1 MNFFNYLTERPK
13 LIQLGFILIV
23 FFILMSMTGEYHDL
37 MVQRDFFAKEVN
49 SGNIQDTVGF
59 FESISMIF
67 SGQLPPQ
74 LIRIPEL
81 TFYHP
86 VISTSATYILIAIL
100 VTAGLLYKSF
110 SDSTNKARWFSLNWS
125 QLISKGFVGIL
136 VGLLLLPTLYN
147 WFFGEVTR
155 STFWEVPKLLHDFS
169 QYLMFDFWLTPI
181 YDPEIEEFEDYGR
194 VRLFTRGL
202 GESLLFLIT
211 LIRELLIGGSNTIV
225 TLADVFSD
233 QSGWDWLRDNKGEWY
248 ASIPVVPW
256 TVLTAGAFILGYKL
270 KGMGLSILAGFGCI
284 YLAVFGQWNP
294 AMETLSFVLVAAPV
308 SVVLGV
314 IWGVLAY
321 KSSSVEKIITPL
333 LNVAQ
338 TMPHFSY
345 LVPVVVFF
353 GIGDH
358 AGAIAT
364 IIFATPPM
372 IRLTILGLKKVPPEV
387 LEAGMMNGC
396 KDYQLLF
403 KVLIPTARYDILL
416 GVNQVIMQVLAMA
429 VIASLIGA
437 KGLGFN
443 LLLALNQ
450 LRVGQALELGICIVV
465 IAVVL
470 DKLSL
475 AWANKQTDYFADL
488 SFIERNKTILLF
500 GAVFFVACL
509 LAWFGGWLFADSANG
524 INYLYSIPHNKGI
537 TTEPFWQ
544 AGVDWMVLNWTTDI
558 KIFNKWLLV
567 EILMPMKASFL
578 AMPAIATFVLTMG
591 IGYIIGG
598 IRSSIVIGFF
608 MLFIALTPWWE
619 RALITMYM
627 ITFAVIGSVIIGTIV
642 GALCV
647 QNKTATK
654 AILLV
659 CDTFQTLP
667 SFIYLIPVI
676 MLFGIN
682 DTAVLIAVMVYAV
695 IPPTRYTVEGL
706 RNVPETLIEAGD
718 MSGATKLQ
726 RMIRI
731 EFPLAFPH
739 IMLGVNQCVVFALF
753 MVIIGAF
760 IGTDDLGQF
769 ILKALSD
776 GDGIGSGLMLG
787 LCVAFIGLAIDH
799 LINIW
804 ALKRKEDLGIA

>member
-1 MNFFNYLTERPK
+1 
-13 LIQLGFILIV
+13 
-23 FFILMSMTGEYHDL
+23 
-37 MVQRDFFAKEVN
+37 
-49 SGNIQDTVGF
+49 
-59 FESISMIF
+59 
-67 SGQLPPQ
+67 
-74 LIRIPEL
+74 
-81 TFYHP
+81 
-86 VISTSATYILIAIL
+86 
-100 VTAGLLYKSF
+100 
-110 SDSTNKARWFSLNWS
+110 
-125 QLISKGFVGIL
+125 
-136 VGLLLLPTLYN
+136 
-147 WFFGEVTR
+147 
-155 STFWEVPKLLHDFS
+155 
-169 QYLMFDFWLTPI
+169 
-181 YDPEIEEFEDYGR
+181 
-194 VRLFTRGL
+194 
-202 GESLLFLIT
+202 
-211 LIRELLIGGSNTIV
+211 
-225 TLADVFSD
+225 
-233 QSGWDWLRDNKGEWY
+233 
-248 ASIPVVPW
+248 
-256 TVLTAGAFILGYKL
+256 
-270 KGMGLSILAGFGCI
+270 
-284 YLAVFGQWNP
+284 LAVFGQWDP

-308 SVVLGV
+308 SGILGV

-321 KSSSVEKIITPL
+321 KSKSVEKVITPL

-387 LEAGMMNGC
+387 IEAGKMSGC
-396 KDYQLLF
+396 KNYQLLF
-403 KVLIPTARYDILL
+403 KVLIPTARHDILL

-475 AWANKQTDYFADL
+475 AWASKQTDYFADL
-488 SFIERNKTILLF
+488 SFVERNKTSLLF
-500 GAVFFVACL
+500 VAVFFVACL
-509 LAWFGGWLFADSANG
+509 LAWFGGWVFSDSANG
-524 INYLYSIPHNKGI
+524 INYFYSIPHNKGI

-578 AMPAIATFVLTMG
+578 AMPVIATFVLTMG
-591 IGYIIGG
+591 VGYIIGG
-598 IRSSIVIGFF
+598 IRSSIVVGFF

-627 ITFAVIGSVIIGTIV
+627 MTFAVIGSVIIGTIV

-647 QNKTATK
+647 QNKIATK
-654 AILLV
+654 VILLV

-706 RNVPETLIEAGD
+706 RNVPESLLDAGD

-726 RMIRI
+726 RLIRI

-776 GDGIGSGLMLG
+776 RDGIGNGLMLG

-804 ALKRKEDLGIA
+804 AQKRKEDLGIS